1 MDALVYI
8 NCITNSFFFYLQHLD
23 QLVGRQTWFSAR
35 SPVSTTR
42 MTTKA
47 ATTKATVT
55 AAATAMTVTVS
66 MVPSD
71 TVTTAET
78 EAVVPCDVGKLI
90 VVSYFFQTFSEYNPY
105 IKMHTTTN
113 KMTIYWYFF
122 FLSEHLQ

>member
-23 QLVGRQTWFSAR
+23 QLVGRQTRSSAR

-42 MTTKA
+42 TTTKA

-55 AAATAMTVTVS
+55 TAATAMTVTAS
-66 MVPSD
+66 TVPSD

-78 EAVVPCDVGKLI
+78 EAMVPCDAGKLI
-90 VVSYFFQTFSEYNPY
+90 VVSHFFRTFFQ
-105 IKMHTTTN
+105 M
-113 KMTIYWYFF
+113 
-122 FLSEHLQ
+122 